1 MRNGAFGCS
10 NVIVCYC
17 CSWVGLANT
26 SARGMKQSLSCC
38 GFACCHRTQEMC
50 LFTLKHFDGARRMS
64 TKKSLCRHCFPRGN
78 SGLGIWVT
86 KYWSQVLRPHT
97 QDLFQIILLSGQGL
111 RGSALCLDLFST
123 AARIN
128 TQNSSCRKEETFVKV
143 THCHLILGEK

>member
-17 CSWVGLANT
+17 CPWVGLANT

-38 GFACCHRTQEMC
+38 GFACCHRTQEMR
-50 LFTLKHFDGARRMS
+50 LFTLKLFDGARRMLP
-64 TKKSLCRHCFPRGN
+64 KKSFCRHYFPHGN

-111 RGSALCLDLFST
+111 RGSAYVLGSVLYSCQDQHPKLFLQKRGDVCKSHT
-123 AARIN
+123 L
-128 TQNSSCRKEETFVKV
+128 SSYPR
-143 THCHLILGEK
+143 